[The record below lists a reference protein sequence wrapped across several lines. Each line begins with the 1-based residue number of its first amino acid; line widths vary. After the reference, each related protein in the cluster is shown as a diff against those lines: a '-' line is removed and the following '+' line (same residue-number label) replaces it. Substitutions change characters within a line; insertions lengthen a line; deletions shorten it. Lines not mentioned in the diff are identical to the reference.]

1 LCELPILAA
10 QKEAMALK
18 QGMHQKQLQRL
29 SPQQIQLMKLLQ
41 VPTIALEQRI
51 KEELEAN
58 PALEEGEEG
67 EDESMEEYDERTEDM
82 ERDEAEAESDAETA
96 DDAFEETEP
105 TKDVNDEFDITDY
118 FDEDDIP
125 DYKLYANNTSPD
137 DEERETPI
145 TGGLGF
151 HEMLLEQL
159 RMQVLDERQMTIA
172 DHIIGNIDD
181 DGYLRRELYAI
192 VDDLA
197 FAQNITTTEQELE
210 QLLGIIQTFDPAG
223 VGARDLQE
231 CLLLQL
237 RRRKQTAE
245 VKHAVH
251 IIDKMMDE
259 FSRKHYTRICQ
270 RLKIDEDELK
280 HVMDEILKL
289 NPRPGN
295 STSDT
300 VKPIQNVVPD
310 FFIQNTDGKL
320 ELTLNGRN
328 SPQLRISSEY
338 KEMLAA
344 YSENKKNPSRTQQDA
359 VQFVKQKLD
368 GAKWFIDA
376 IKQREMTLLGTMD
389 AIMEYQRDYFLTGDE
404 TKLKPMILKDISD
417 IIGMD
422 ISTVSRVAN
431 SKYVQTQFGTFLLK
445 SFFSESLSTDSG
457 EEVSSREVKKIL
469 QDAIE
474 AEDKRNP
481 LADEKLADILH
492 EKGYNIA
499 RRTIAKYREQL
510 DIPVARLRKEL

>member
-1 LCELPILAA
+1 
-10 QKEAMALK
+10 MALK
-18 QGMHQKQLQRL
+18 QGLHQKQLQRL

-41 VPTIALEQRI
+41 VPTLALEQRI

-67 EDESMEEYDERTEDM
+67 
-82 ERDEAEAESDAETA
+82 DEASQEELDMQNEGPDSEDDTMDADPETT
-96 DDAFEETEP
+96 DETFDEVEVDVKDA
-105 TKDVNDEFDITDY
+105 NDEFDITDY

-137 DEERETPI
+137 DEERESPL
-145 TGGLGF
+145 TGGVGF
-151 HEMLLEQL
+151 QEILLDQL
-159 RMQVLDERQMTIA
+159 RMQVLDERQMIIA
-172 DHIIGNIDD
+172 NHIIGNIDD

-197 FAQNITTTEQELE
+197 FAQNITTTEVELQ
-210 QLLGIIQTFDPAG
+210 QLLAIIQTFDPEG
-223 VGARDLQE
+223 VGARNLQE

-237 RRRKQTAE
+237 RRRKQTPY
-245 VKHAVH
+245 VKYA
-251 IIDKMMDE
+251 IQLIDKMMDE

-270 RLKIDEDELK
+270 RLKIDEHELK
-280 HVMDEILKL
+280 HVMDEILRL
-289 NPRPGN
+289 NPRPG
-295 STSDT
+295 SSASDT
-300 VKPIQNVVPD
+300 SKMVQNVVPD
-310 FFIQNTDGKL
+310 FFIQSADGKL
-320 ELTLNGRN
+320 ELSLNGRN
-328 SPQLRISSEY
+328 TPQLRISSEY
-338 KEMLAA
+338 KEMLQI
-344 YSENKKNPSRTQQDA
+344 YSENKKNPSRDQQEA

-417 IIGMD
+417 IVGLD
-422 ISTVSRVAN
+422 ISTISRVAN

-445 SFFSESLSTDSG
+445 TFFSESLSTDSG

-469 QDAIE
+469 KDAIE